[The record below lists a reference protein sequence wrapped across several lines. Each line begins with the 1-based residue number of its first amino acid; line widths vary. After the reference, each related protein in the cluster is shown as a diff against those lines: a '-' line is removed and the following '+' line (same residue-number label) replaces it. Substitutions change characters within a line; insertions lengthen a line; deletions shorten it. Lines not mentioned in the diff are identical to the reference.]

1 MASGNTVNILIKADD
16 QAAKEI
22 KGVNDAAGGLGK
34 TLGDVGKLAAGFLA
48 ANVIGEGFNKLSG
61 FIGDSIA
68 GFKEQMLVSAQTE
81 AVIKSTGAAA
91 GLSAKEIETMAGSLK
106 NNSLF
111 ADDAIQ
117 SGENLLLTF
126 TNIGK
131 DTFPRATQAMVDM
144 SQALGQDM
152 KSSSIQLGKA
162 LNDPIQGIT
171 ALSRVGVSFTEQQK
185 EQIKAMAEAGD
196 VAGAQ
201 ALILA
206 ELEKEFG
213 GSAKAA
219 SDAAGASAQY
229 EDRMDDLQ
237 DTMGEKLL
245 PVQLKF
251 KEAQVA
257 IIDFMISKA
266 MPAFETISQVL
277 QEKLA
282 PAITVVVDF
291 IKEDFIPAVE
301 KFVSIAAPYIEDFSR
316 IVGEQLAL
324 FSVYYEEEVKPAL
337 DNIIAGVEKVIGF
350 IVEHWPEIEK
360 IVRPVLEQVQLI
372 VETSVKIIMDVLNI
386 LIQLIQG
393 DFSGA
398 WRGVQ
403 DLIATVWGLIEGTIE
418 NGKNFILG
426 VLGVL
431 KDVGIAL
438 LGGLLEGA
446 KSRLGEIANWFWELP
461 GKIVSQIP
469 NPLNVLYSIGKQ
481 IMSGLL
487 NGIVDGWNAVAG
499 FVSGVAGKIAS
510 LKGPIEKD
518 RKLLVPQGNA
528 IMEGLD
534 EGIQRGFSSR
544 VAPTLSAITSEHIP
558 AFAYGGGAG
567 SMGGPVYN
575 YNITVNAP
583 NYLGSEQALFA
594 PLMRLLVQAEQRGGL
609 TPGVTRALS

>member
-219 SDAAGASAQY
+219 SDAAGASEKYA
-229 EDRMDDLQ
+229 DRMDDLQ
-237 DTMGEKLL
+237 DTLGAKLL
-245 PVQLKF
+245 PLQEKW
-251 KEAQVA
+251 KMAQVA
-257 IIDFMISKA
+257 VISFLVAKGLPTLEKVSQVLGGRLSTAFDSVTAAGVRLISFVKEFVGDVKWLVDNGGSLADIVFGDKQPTMWQRLAFVISEIIQYIQSDLI
-266 MPAFETISQVL
+266 PAFESLADKISPVSD
-277 QEKLA
+277 
-282 PAITVVVDF
+282 AIGKF
-291 IKEDFIPAVE
+291 ISSERGSLLKA
-301 KFVSIAAPYIEDFSR
+301 FVI
-316 IVGEQLAL
+316 
-324 FSVYYEEEVKPAL
+324 
-337 DNIIAGVEKVIGF
+337 VIG
-350 IVEHWPEIEK
+350 V
-360 IVRPVLEQVQLI
+360 
-372 VETSVKIIMDVLNI
+372 
-386 LIQLIQG
+386 
-393 DFSGA
+393 
-398 WRGVQ
+398 
-403 DLIATVWGLIEGTIE
+403 GLVAA
-418 NGKNFILG
+418 FP
-426 VLGVL
+426 
-431 KDVGIAL
+431 
-438 LGGLLEGA
+438 
-446 KSRLGEIANWFWELP
+446 RLQ
-461 GKIVSQIP
+461 S
-469 NPLNVLYSIGKQ
+469 
-481 IMSGLL
+481 
-487 NGIVDGWNAVAG
+487 
-499 FVSGVAGKIAS
+499 
-510 LKGPIEKD
+510 
-518 RKLLVPQGNA
+518 LLV
-528 IMEGLD
+528 
-534 EGIQRGFSSR
+534 
-544 VAPTLSAITSEHIP
+544 
-558 AFAYGGGAG
+558 
-567 SMGGPVYN
+567 
-575 YNITVNAP
+575 
-583 NYLGSEQALFA
+583 
-594 PLMRLLVQAEQRGGL
+594 VQQ
-609 TPGVTRALS
+609 